1 MDENVVREMLHEL
14 FTSLEALETQS
25 SAIMQFLKD
34 KGITNQEELAPYL
47 ERAGNA
53 SNVRWLA
60 ARVRMDH
67 LLSSAMKIPEKETRK
82 EPPKVTENSQEA
94 NAGADRSDAKENK
107 KDPESTEQGPAN
119 TKAQEEEGGGTAEK
133 NQNQEAQENRA
144 ANKNAA

>member
-25 SAIMQFLKD
+25 SAITQFLKD
-34 KGITNQEELAPYL
+34 KGITNEEELAPYL

-60 ARVRMDH
+60 ARVRTDH
-67 LLSSAMKIPEKETRK
+67 LLSSAMKTPEKETRK

-94 NAGADRSDAKENK
+94 NAGSDRSDAKENK
-107 KDPESTEQGPAN
+107 KDPESTEQGAAN

-133 NQNQEAQENRA
+133 NQNQESQEKRA
-144 ANKNAA
+144 VNKNAA